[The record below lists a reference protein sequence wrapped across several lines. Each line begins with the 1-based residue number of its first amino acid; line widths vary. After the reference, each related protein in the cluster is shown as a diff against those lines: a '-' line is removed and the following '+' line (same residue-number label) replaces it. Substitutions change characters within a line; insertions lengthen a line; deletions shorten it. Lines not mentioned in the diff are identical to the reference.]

1 MFLFIDI
8 GDTRGMFQVDEHLL
22 KLEEISEFA
31 SKEYSLERSLAQMVK
46 DWEPLQFEVNSS
58 NQHEIMI
65 FKDIVCL
72 VTQ

>member
-1 MFLFIDI
+1 M
-8 GDTRGMFQVDEHLL
+8 L

-58 NQHEIMI
+58 YPHEIKI
-65 FKDIVCL
+65 FKTL
-72 VTQ
+72 FA